1 MDLRLALAVV
11 LSLFL
16 GFLVGLSAF
25 KVKRRWCPRCQ
36 ALTSS
41 TLPPQPEVEVSRHV

>member
-1 MDLRLALAVV
+1 MDLYLALGLV
-11 LSLFL
+11 LSLLL
-16 GFLVGLSAF
+16 GFLVGLLAF

-41 TLPPQPEVEVSRHV
+41 TLPPQPEVKVGRYV